1 MPFYFYYWCFE
12 QVNTSWEGRVRSNV
26 YVIFISSLL
35 VRLFRF
41 SVFRVGFFSTYQF
54 ISDTTLFS
62 VKISRQTYKTKTQF
76 SRSDF
81 DVINPHYFIKV
92 ITATN
97 FNFMLWLKLEILQGG
112 VNLLLHVCINMYMYV
127 YYTINKVY
135 TRRVN
140 RLNRQNNGKWN
151 INLKKYRGRF
161 STS

>member
-81 DVINPHYFIKV
+81 DVINRHYFIKV

-112 VNLLLHVCINMYMYV
+112 SKPSSTCMYKHVYVCIL
-127 YYTINKVY
+127 YYKQGVHSKG
-135 TRRVN
+135 
-140 RLNRQNNGKWN
+140 Q
-151 INLKKYRGRF
+151 
-161 STS
+161 

>member
-1 MPFYFYYWCFE
+1 MSGNDKFNGWREVTIIEKEHICNNFKIAVLFLLLIFE

-81 DVINPHYFIKV
+81 DVINRHYFIKV

-97 FNFMLWLKLEILQGG
+97 FNFML
-112 VNLLLHVCINMYMYV
+112 
-127 YYTINKVY
+127 
-135 TRRVN
+135 
-140 RLNRQNNGKWN
+140 
-151 INLKKYRGRF
+151 
-161 STS
+161 